1 MFETKEQ
8 DKTPE
13 EQLSEV
19 EIGNL
24 PEKNFGVMIIKMIQ
38 YLGKRMDAQCEKLQ
52 ESFNKDL
59 ENIKNNQTELKNTIT
74 ETKNTPEGINS
85 SRINESEEQISELE
99 DRMGEINTTE
109 QNKEKRMK
117 NENSLRD
124 LWDNIKHTNIRII
137 GT

>member
-1 MFETKEQ
+1 
-8 DKTPE
+8 
-13 EQLSEV
+13 
-19 EIGNL
+19 
-24 PEKNFGVMIIKMIQ
+24 
-38 YLGKRMDAQCEKLQ
+38 MDAQCEKLQ